1 MAEHADGGAEEGA
14 GEDHPLVPREETIE
28 RVEAILQPLPPVERQ
43 EVIEQVMFHQGPLP
57 PAELLRQYDE
67 VVPGLAREIADGAG
81 DERRFRHRM
90 TEKTGTQEF
99 ALNLAGLAAMLIA
112 LVMML
117 SIVAYMVSKDQAA
130 AGAALGG
137 AIIVGVIVAL
147 SNYRKTEA
155 TKPVVAAQT
164 TDKPKAED

>member
-1 MAEHADGGAEEGA
+1 MADDPGGDEGE
-14 GEDHPLVPREETIE
+14 GTSSDQPLVPREETVE

-67 VVPGLAREIADGAG
+67 VVPGLAREIADGAS
-81 DERRFRHRM
+81 DERAFRHRM

-99 ALNLAGLAAMLIA
+99 VLNILGLAAMLIA
-112 LVMML
+112 LLMML
-117 SIVAYMVSKDQAA
+117 GIVAYMVAMGQAVS
-130 AGAALGG
+130 GAALGG

-147 SNYRKTEA
+147 SNYRKAEVAKLPAAAEA
-155 TKPVVAAQT
+155 
-164 TDKPKAED
+164 PKKDG